1 MTRRHIILVI
11 LAAALL
17 RCTAVDS
24 APRFV
29 YLTWQ
34 GDTSTTVTVYYHT
47 DAAADD
53 STVRYDEQPRGGRI
67 DDYALTAHGRRH
79 QIEGL
84 ADGRTIHVVELSGLK
99 PATTYYFVAGDLENG
114 FSSEHSFRTIPN
126 DGQPIRFVVGGDM
139 GVLPDVGELMARA
152 GATDPMFAIVGGD
165 ITYANGNIGN
175 VGKWDQWLEFWQRH
189 MRTPDG
195 HDIPIVAAIGNHE
208 VNGGFGQPLEQ
219 APFYTGYLAKN
230 RDRTYFT
237 MQFGPNL
244 TLFVLDS
251 GHVARHDGAQAE
263 WLETELQ
270 RCRQVPN
277 RVAAYHVPLYPTAR
291 PFHYEFSVRGRTHWA
306 PLFDRYGLTAAF
318 EHHDHA
324 FKRTWPIR
332 NGQRDPSGTV
342 YLGDGCFGM
351 PHRPLTEGSQWY
363 QAKAAPLQHFW
374 SVEVA
379 GDQIHCRAIS
389 KTGDVFDVYPPD
401 APGAAEAEQM
411 WAVLAWP
418 ESINEAIPEQVA
430 NRRLDSTITWT
441 LLNPLAT
448 DLEVA
453 FEMLPTTGVRF
464 EPDRQELTLAPGTE
478 VVVNVAVTSDEAR
491 NRLNVQTRWRVDA
504 GRGAY
509 ETVHTSVMFF
519 RREAVVYFIRGGAA
533 PPMDG
538 SVPALAATPPNL
550 TGFVQRAD
558 GQPAAQ
564 GTDVWVTAIPAGLH
578 VYAICHDADMANRVS
593 PTTPENSFTFHTPEL
608 EAGNPFW
615 NDDNIELFLIPQTE
629 PVGAMQYAV
638 TLGSATYVDRKS
650 AAGEHLRGSG
660 MRANTFRFEDRW
672 TAEFLIPWSD
682 LEQQGQPPP
691 GTVWRLDIARTHT
704 LNQSDISRWANPT
717 ASNHAAEHFGYIKFE

>member
-1 MTRRHIILVI
+1 MPMQNESEMRNRPRVLLLGDSIRGSYQPLVAKLMADRAEVVGPDENGRFAAYTHSRLAGWLAELGHPDIVHWNNGLWDCGHWCEREPKQIPLDEYVATLRQILDDLRALTRSIIWATSDDGRVNGVMVYSNTLRHEQIFPITPPLQNCRMPRRHTILIIV
-11 LAAALL
+11 AAALL
-17 RCTAVDS
+17 CCTGADS

-53 STVRYDEQPRGGRI
+53 SAVRYDEQPRGGRI
-67 DDYALTAHGRRH
+67 DDYAFTEHGGRH

-99 PATTYYFVAGDLENG
+99 PAATYYFVAGDLENG
-114 FSSEHSFRTIPN
+114 FSNEHSFRTIPN

-139 GVLPDVGELMARA
+139 GILPDVGELMARA

-165 ITYANGNIGN
+165 ITYSNGDVVN
-175 VGKWDQWLEFWQRH
+175 VGRWDQWLEFWQRH

-208 VNGGFGQPLEQ
+208 VHGGFEQPREH
-219 APFYTGYLAKN
+219 APFYTGYLAQN

-270 RCRQVPN
+270 RYRHVPN

-332 NGQRDPSGTV
+332 NGRRDPSGTV
-342 YLGDGCFGM
+342 YLGAGCFGM
-351 PHRPLTEGSQWY
+351 PHRPLTEGPQWY

-389 KTGDVFDVYPPD
+389 KAGDVFDVYPPD
-401 APGAAEAEQM
+401 TPDAAEAEQM

-418 ESINEAIPEQVA
+418 ELIDEVIPEQAA
-430 NRRLDSTITWT
+430 NHRIDSTISWT
-441 LLNPLAT
+441 LPEIASMFILA
-448 DLEVA
+448 
-453 FEMLPTTGVRF
+453 
-464 EPDRQELTLAPGTE
+464 
-478 VVVNVAVTSDEAR
+478 
-491 NRLNVQTRWRVDA
+491 
-504 GRGAY
+504 GA
-509 ETVHTSVMFF
+509 SM
-519 RREAVVYFIRGGAA
+519 
-533 PPMDG
+533 
-538 SVPALAATPPNL
+538 PAAATMRL
-550 TGFVQRAD
+550 CTHRS
-558 GQPAAQ
+558 
-564 GTDVWVTAIPAGLH
+564 
-578 VYAICHDADMANRVS
+578 CS
-593 PTTPENSFTFHTPEL
+593 S
-608 EAGNPFW
+608 
-615 NDDNIELFLIPQTE
+615 
-629 PVGAMQYAV
+629 AV
-638 TLGSATYVDRKS
+638 RLWSKRLGMSRP
-650 AAGEHLRGSG
+650 RQ
-660 MRANTFRFEDRW
+660 W
-672 TAEFLIPWSD
+672 TAPCRRSP
-682 LEQQGQPPP
+682 Q
-691 GTVWRLDIARTHT
+691 RHRT
-704 LNQSDISRWANPT
+704 
-717 ASNHAAEHFGYIKFE
+717 